1 MKRICSSFALGL
13 LIAAQVVAQPIAPTV
28 KITCAV
34 DYAFVQ
40 SYAKHGKS
48 VPRIA
53 PQGDYFSGSGFFVT
67 RQSIDLYPKKT
78 APTGTYKVTIAAA
91 TRSFISHACTQPV
104 SQVLDYIDTH
114 EFGTMQNVF
123 YLGVKS
129 NPLPSRVIERR
140 IGDWTLASWDNPVD
154 RQVD

>member
-1 MKRICSSFALGL
+1 MKRICSFLAASLMVV
-13 LIAAQVVAQPIAPTV
+13 AQVVAQPIAPTV

-34 DYAFVQ
+34 NYAFVQ
-40 SYAKHGKS
+40 NYAKHGKS
-48 VPRIA
+48 VPSIA

-78 APTGTYKVTIAAA
+78 APSGTYKVTIDAA
-91 TRSFISHACTQPV
+91 TRSFISHACSEPV

-123 YLGVKS
+123 YLGAKS
-129 NPLPSRVIERR
+129 SPLPSRVVERR

-154 RQVD
+154 RPVD